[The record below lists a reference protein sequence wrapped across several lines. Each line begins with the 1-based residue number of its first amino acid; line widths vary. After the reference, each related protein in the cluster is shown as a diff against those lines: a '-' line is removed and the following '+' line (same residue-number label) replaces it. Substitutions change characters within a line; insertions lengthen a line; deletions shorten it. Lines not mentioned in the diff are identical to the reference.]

1 MISTIYQELFTTAD
15 GIPTGESLP
24 RGFKSRVGAQLDEIA
39 VFALVA
45 VAVLYVAAASL
56 WFVF

>member
-1 MISTIYQELFTTAD
+1 MLS
-15 GIPTGESLP
+15 SLYHEHSAP
-24 RGFKSRVGAQLDEIA
+24 PDDALNRSKGVKNRLGDQLDEIA

-45 VAVLYVAAASL
+45 VVVLYVAAASF